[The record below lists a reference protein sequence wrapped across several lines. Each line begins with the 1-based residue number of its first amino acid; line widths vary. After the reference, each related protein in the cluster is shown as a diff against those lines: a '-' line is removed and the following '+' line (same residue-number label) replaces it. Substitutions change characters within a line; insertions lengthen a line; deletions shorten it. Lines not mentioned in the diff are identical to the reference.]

1 MLREIVV
8 GAVVVLLIVGG
19 HPVSATVVVPPSS
32 VCDFL
37 TGGGFIVGG
46 GASSSLAQG
55 AKANFGV
62 GGGLKHGDPWG
73 HLEYNGRGTKPI
85 QVHGTGVT
93 EYGVPEWSTNPFS
106 RLIKGT
112 AEVNGVDGFSYSV
125 VVTDKA
131 EPGAGID
138 EFSIYVYNAA
148 KEEIYSA
155 GFGDGDGA
163 LGGGNIQLHS
173 PNSATCP

>member
-1 MLREIVV
+1 MLRRLVV
-8 GAVVVLLIVGG
+8 GAVIALPIVGG
-19 HPVSATVVVPPSS
+19 HPVSATIVVPPPNS

-37 TGGGFIVGG
+37 TGGGFIVGRG
-46 GASSSLAQG
+46 TSSLAQG

-73 HLEYNGRGTKPI
+73 HLEYNGRGAKPI

-93 EYGVPEWSTNPFS
+93 EYGVPTWSTSAYS
-106 RLIKGT
+106 RMIKGT
-112 AEVNGVDGFSYSV
+112 AEVDGIDGYSYSV

-138 EFSIYVYNAA
+138 EFSIYVFDRDGR
-148 KEEIYSA
+148 EVYSA

-163 LGGGNIQLHS
+163 LAGGNIQLH
-173 PNSATCP
+173 NSNSSTCP